1 MFMRKTTVRHD
12 VNAGGKSSRRCGK
25 NRAEL
30 TIRILC
36 LVFLLIL
43 TKICMTAEVPVQA
56 TEEAGAEILSTENPA
71 GEGPITGGN
80 GDLSGKEMIR
90 IVLRPV
96 KTEGEPDPDLT
107 EEIRRQIKEQLRE
120 RIGQSMEEEETDEE
134 RLLLERLVSCVTW
147 EYQYDASVQPP
158 GLERPCGESDIRLQF
173 EEDPAYCFNKPELP
187 VTPEPEAGIGSE
199 PESEVDPT
207 EADPLSEGEE
217 SELEYTEAEN
227 DEPPAEEPQPETEEL
242 PAEEI
247 LQETE
252 EPPMEEPQ
260 PETEDSPVEEPQP
273 ETEGPPTEEPQPE
286 MEEPPAEEPQPETEE
301 PPAEEILPETEE
313 PGYPDE
319 EEALRSYLT
328 TVPRE
333 ENPEENTETP
343 QETGEGHEAENDIPE
358 ADEPIPEQPEE
369 MVVPDPQDEGAAG
382 PVEQE
387 YEERPAGKEEQAE
400 EYHDDGKTEEITEP
414 QPVAEA
420 SVPEPPGTEPGR
432 YYVHQ
437 SAGITPLSYPLSPVD
452 TVREAVKE
460 NALLNNDES
469 RAKTQIRLIRT
480 EKDNSETDLTNMY
493 SHALMGMKPERVNW
507 RTILSPLPEND
518 GLYTLQVTDIDEN
531 GEKTMRETSFSVNRF
546 GSVYTYNDIIRKL
559 RGNTVRKITEPLVI
573 SEYNPDPLQSGSWEI
588 DLTHDGKKVDPAQY
602 TVSPAK
608 EEQQENQEGQ
618 PEKTEKWQRYDYV
631 ISPENFREDGAYRL
645 IVSSADA
652 SGNTPE
658 SNRYN
663 GGEIRFTVDGS
674 PPELQTVSGLETP
687 VVYGETAKITV
698 TAFDAIGLEKV
709 AIFADGK
716 CKAAAS
722 DFSDSHRAEVTAELS
737 PGEDQTVRIVVTDG
751 ASNTL
756 DTEAKDRTG
765 KYLFRPA
772 YPFERKISVLRQQQE
787 LQQESQ
793 QKQQNLQKQQVKQQT
808 EKAKKRKHTGMALAG
823 MILGCSG
830 AAFWLLY
837 RARKKDLA
845 QAAIHRIDEEEEDI
859 L

>member
-1 MFMRKTTVRHD
+1 QP
-12 VNAGGKSSRRCGK
+12 G
-25 NRAEL
+25 
-30 TIRILC
+30 
-36 LVFLLIL
+36 
-43 TKICMTAEVPVQA
+43 
-56 TEEAGAEILSTENPA
+56 TEEL
-71 GEGPITGGN
+71 
-80 GDLSGKEMIR
+80 
-90 IVLRPV
+90 
-96 KTEGEPDPDLT
+96 
-107 EEIRRQIKEQLRE
+107 
-120 RIGQSMEEEETDEE
+120 
-134 RLLLERLVSCVTW
+134 
-147 EYQYDASVQPP
+147 
-158 GLERPCGESDIRLQF
+158 
-173 EEDPAYCFNKPELP
+173 
-187 VTPEPEAGIGSE
+187 
-199 PESEVDPT
+199 
-207 EADPLSEGEE
+207 
-217 SELEYTEAEN
+217 
-227 DEPPAEEPQPETEEL
+227 PAEEPQPETEEL
-242 PAEEI
+242 PAEE
-247 LQETE
+247 
-252 EPPMEEPQ
+252 
-260 PETEDSPVEEPQP
+260 
-273 ETEGPPTEEPQPE
+273 PQPE
-286 MEEPPAEEPQPETEE
+286 MEEPPAEESLPEAEELPAEELQPEMEEPAAEESLPEAEELPAEEPQPETEE
-301 PPAEEILPETEE
+301 PAAEESLPGTEE
-313 PGYPDE
+313 PGYSCE

-328 TVPRE
+328 TVPRK
-333 ENPEENTETP
+333 ENPEGNTETP
-343 QETGEGHEAENDIPE
+343 QETGEGHETENDIPE
-358 ADEPIPEQPEE
+358 ADEPVPEQPEE
-369 MVVPDPQDEGAAG
+369 MVVPDPQDEGEAAG

-387 YEERPAGKEEQAE
+387 NEEKPAGQDEQTQVE

-414 QPVAEA
+414 KPVAEA
-420 SVPEPPGTEPGR
+420 SVPEPPGTDPGR
-432 YYVHQ
+432 YYVQQ
-437 SAGITPLSYPLSPVD
+437 SAGIAPLSYPLSPVD

-460 NALLNNDES
+460 NTLPDKEES

-546 GSVYTYNDIIRKL
+546 GSVYTYNAFIRKL
-559 RGNTVRKITEPLVI
+559 RGNTVRKITEPLII

-588 DLTHDGKKVDPAQY
+588 DLTHDGKKVEPVQY

-608 EEQQENQEGQ
+608 EEQQESQ
-618 PEKTEKWQRYDYV
+618 PGKTEKWQWYDYV

-645 IVSSADA
+645 IVSSADT
-652 SGNTPE
+652 SGNTTE

-674 PPELQTVSGLETP
+674 PPELQTVTGLEVP

-737 PGEDQTVRIVVTDG
+737 PGEDQTVRIVVTDA

-787 LQQESQ
+787 MQQEPQ
-793 QKQQNLQKQQVKQQT
+793 QKQQNLQKQQVKQQQA
-808 EKAKKRKHTGMALAG
+808 EKAKKRRHTGMALVG

-830 AAFWLLY
+830 VAFWLLY

-845 QAAIHRIDEEEEDI
+845 QAAIRRIDEEEEDT